1 MNKLTDILTFDK
13 LTAILTEF
21 VPKSQS
27 DREFDRDSGIQKYET
42 GIRFSVSLL
51 SVPLDNSRS
60 DSHFFVAVTTKQ
72 VHRACSIS

>member
-27 DREFDRDSGIQKYET
+27 DREFDRDSGIQKYKT

-51 SVPLDNSRS
+51 SVS
-60 DSHFFVAVTTKQ
+60 DRLTV
-72 VHRACSIS
+72 SIGG